1 VKRRNPRLH
10 KTAELLSNNRPTLE
24 VPVQQGRNEF
34 DVGLRRR
41 LWNIGKQTDDSQA
54 CNGKAHG

>member
-1 VKRRNPRLH
+1 
-10 KTAELLSNNRPTLE
+10 LE